1 VHSPTWPSLAWRA
14 LTACSITASTV
25 ATVWIGRGIV
35 ESLHQT
41 RMAPWVLGR
50 ASGITSYLLLVSLV
64 LMGLLMSHP
73 AGGHLRRP
81 SRRLQ
86 LKIHVGLAVFTL
98 VFTTLHVV
106 TLATDP
112 FAHVGWPG
120 ALLPMRSGYRPV
132 GVTLGIIALWSG
144 LVTGVTASLAG
155 RLAGRV
161 WWPVHKMAAAA
172 FLLVWAHAFQ
182 SGSDT
187 PALSRFYLATGGTVL
202 VIGLSR
208 YIAMTPEDHITELT
222 AHYDDARPTP
232 SRKVR

>member
-1 VHSPTWPSLAWRA
+1 
-14 LTACSITASTV
+14 
-25 ATVWIGRGIV
+25 
-35 ESLHQT
+35 
-41 RMAPWVLGR
+41 
-50 ASGITSYLLLVSLV
+50 LLSLV

-73 AGGHLRRP
+73 ASGHLRRP

-86 LKIHVGLAVFTL
+86 LRIHVGLAVFTL

-132 GVTLGIIALWSG
+132 GVTLGVIALWSG

-155 RLAGRV
+155 RLARRV
-161 WWPVHKMAAAA
+161 WWPVHKVAAAA
-172 FLLVWAHAFQ
+172 FLLVWAHALQ

-187 PALSRFYLATGGTVL
+187 PELSRFYLATGGTVL
-202 VIGLSR
+202 VIALSR
-208 YIAMTPEDHITELT
+208 YIAMTPDDRLSELI
-222 AHYDDARPTP
+222 AHHDDARATG
-232 SRKVR
+232 SREGRS